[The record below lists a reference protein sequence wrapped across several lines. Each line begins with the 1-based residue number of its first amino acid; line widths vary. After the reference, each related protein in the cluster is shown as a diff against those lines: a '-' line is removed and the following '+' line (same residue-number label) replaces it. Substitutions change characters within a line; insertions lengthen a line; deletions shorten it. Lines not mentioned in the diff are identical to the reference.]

1 MKSRHL
7 SDVES
12 VADHV
17 FKTKTKII
25 LYEHTPSECHNSI
38 VCYMRFSQEAKKRTG
53 VDCRLGGVAIG
64 LLACLRKRRQRSNAV
79 FESVHGDS
87 LTDPLTLFI

>member
-7 SDVES
+7 SDGES

-25 LYEHTPSECHNSI
+25 LYEHTPSECQDSI
-38 VCYMRFSQEAKKRTG
+38 VCYIRCSQEAKKRIG
-53 VDCRLGGVAIG
+53 VDCRLGCVVIVV
-64 LLACLRKRRQRSNAV
+64 R
-79 FESVHGDS
+79 
-87 LTDPLTLFI
+87 